1 MSVRL
6 ATPRCGRGGGV
17 RGQLGACTYVYKEVS
32 VSAAVVRWRGWGWV
46 AECSSLPGCTM
57 TIGGC
62 GRGAMRVRS
71 GAGRRFNPCC
81 DRVFFFLLRLL
92 RVDDVLRKLSLAP
105 SMPVD
110 GRVCMGWWEG
120 GGGAHMVQ
128 GRSRT
133 ASPGVRGRE
142 RTSSPPVSRTHSHSL
157 PPAPPSPPRCWSE
170 KESSPSY
177 QPRPRPVL
185 RSVWPPSIGW
195 RYVATG
201 RPCGAYPASAPR
213 AASAAN
219 GAAGIER
226 GPGLLYTVHCS
237 GFGGKGVLEAAYVH
251 ISCTHLDILAT
262 EFRKGEG
269 LFTHDCKQDSCIVRT
284 YLRRVPA

>member
-120 GGGAHMVQ
+120 GGGRTWCKDDHGPPVRGSA
-128 GRSRT
+128 GEKEPAARRSRARILT
-133 ASPGVRGRE
+133 RFLQPPPPLPDVGR
-142 RTSSPPVSRTHSHSL
+142 RKS
-157 PPAPPSPPRCWSE
+157 
-170 KESSPSY
+170 
-177 QPRPRPVL
+177 PRPPTSPDPGPCFDRCGRR
-185 RSVWPPSIGW
+185 RSV
-195 RYVATG
+195 
-201 RPCGAYPASAPR
+201 
-213 AASAAN
+213 
-219 GAAGIER
+219 
-226 GPGLLYTVHCS
+226 
-237 GFGGKGVLEAAYVH
+237 GGM
-251 ISCTHLDILAT
+251 
-262 EFRKGEG
+262 
-269 LFTHDCKQDSCIVRT
+269 
-284 YLRRVPA
+284 